1 MSKMR
6 LDYVFKKLPSQI
18 FYILGVLYFLS
29 IYPNAYAQSPNT
41 KPLTPLNFEKAN
53 LTPVKENT
61 SSLSVGPFNNI
72 NFGGTVDMRFYAP
85 QSHGPTYSELG
96 AAHFD
101 LHVVELFL
109 STNIG
114 EHISLLLEQLLITSK
129 MDDPVGQD
137 HGFVYAVFSEMPWLP
152 RDWSLKVGRFRTHFG
167 IDTHLD
173 SATHILRNPVYKNIG
188 IFTDKGLELSGFWKS
203 FDWSVSVVN
212 GIDSVLDSVNTNS
225 GHEAELRR
233 SQATSSK
240 PVVARLG
247 LDLSNDFN
255 VGLSGFSGLTHP
267 VGSEYGFAMS
277 DMLFNAR
284 LDEGKVV
291 YKNRY
296 AADVTLKVSSKFKIA
311 AEYCTGIDRESG
323 NTYTVWSAFTRM
335 DYKIIPQ
342 KLTLA
347 LQYEYF
353 NDGRSN
359 EVADTGNLGLALSY
373 NLNEQSWF
381 RIGWLQDDRGLFR
394 SKAMGPEYMA
404 VAQTLITF

>member
-1 MSKMR
+1 MNRAYTSIK
-6 LDYVFKKLPSQI
+6 YVFRLITFI
-18 FYILGVLYFLS
+18 FFLFQT
-29 IYPNAYAQSPNT
+29 NAHAQPVGRPDLSLKNSP
-41 KPLTPLNFEKAN
+41 LLNFEKAKLDPSQQN
-53 LTPVKENT
+53 A
-61 SSLSVGPFNNI
+61 SSLTVGPFNNI
-72 NFGGTVDMRFYAP
+72 NFGGAVDMRLYAP
-85 QSHGPTYSELG
+85 QSHGPTYSHLG

-109 STNIG
+109 TTNIG
-114 EHISLLLEQLLITSK
+114 DHISLLLEQLLITSK

-137 HGFVYAVFSEMPWLP
+137 HGFVYAVFSEIPWLP
-152 RDWSLKVGRFRTHFG
+152 RDWSLKLGRFRTHFG

-173 SATHILRNPVYKNIG
+173 SATHILRNPAYKNIG

-212 GIDSVLDSVNTNS
+212 GIDSVLDSINTNP
-225 GHEAELRR
+225 GHEAEVRR
-233 SQATSSK
+233 AQATNSK

-247 LDLSNDFN
+247 FDLSNNFN
-255 VGLSGFSGLTHP
+255 LGLSGFSGLTHP
-267 VGSEYGFAMS
+267 VTSEYGYSMS

-284 LDEGKVV
+284 LNEGKIV

-296 AADVTLKVSSKFKIA
+296 AADMTLKISSKFKIA
-311 AEYCTGIDRESG
+311 AEYCTGIDRDEG
-323 NTYTVWSAFTRM
+323 YTRTVSSAFTRV

-353 NDGRSN
+353 NDGRTN
-359 EVADTGNLGLALSY
+359 EIMDTGTIGAALSY
-373 NLNEQSWF
+373 HLNEQSWL

-394 SKAMGPEYMA
+394 SKATGPEYMA
-404 VAQTLITF
+404 VAQTFITF